1 MRTTSHDPV
10 AARHEG
16 EYMAMRLTGKRALVA
31 VAAGLAL
38 AGAPAFALTAAPAPA
53 VAAEQ
58 AEGVT
63 VPVTGGQGQFTDAIN
78 RSHASTI
85 ELTGKGDDGNGMFN
99 FWKNIFGSWSQNGTH
114 AETVNIDHD
123 ITIVNNTG
131 NPNAY
136 LSGVQFNVQ
145 PGAKLTLVNV
155 NIADVRNIGSTNE
168 TVKPVTVQPGG
179 EFVTQGKGDIVAD
192 NGKDE
197 GYAINLLGSEDPKTP
212 AKATLGAAPSGFLQ
226 NIDINVNNETNG
238 YLNSLEGNYG
248 GTYCVTA
255 NKNSQLTI
263 TDGAFTVENG
273 QYQSIQSRGT
283 VTIKPAENSY
293 LANGGTLGT
302 VLLNDANAK
311 LVANDTL
318 FAYQDF
324 TGEDAGDIAVKA
336 TLQLDAAGAKAYLTD
351 STVWPSSK
359 DDKIKAK
366 PAVYLADG
374 TTLYEQ
380 DTETDGPVQTYS
392 TGNDY
397 PSFSEFKSVYEGDHL
412 TTNQYKAQVTLA
424 DQVNAVAEDVKNPNQ
439 ARGLWKLAD
448 NAKPSDL
455 ESLVNAERTKL
466 TDGAQESAT
475 DGGSVVSANLGL
487 GKSQVYGEYE
497 VAKNNETTSIEGEGH
512 AYAFSQV
519 HELQAGWDVSS
530 YRSGATYTAPK
541 SGDKNANVDETVP
554 DGLVFAGWYTQGG
567 DLTTGNPA
575 KPVAT
580 ASLAEDAALGT
591 QTKNGYAYAKFV
603 PAGALD
609 VRVEERPG
617 KDSADTD
624 ANGARTRSV
633 RLVGAIDGYNYG
645 YTDAQGAYNTA
656 FGFEVSL
663 NGEQAKTFNTNT
675 AWNSINETINGKK
688 QNQTPAQVFPGVAQA
703 NKVFTV
709 NVSGIK
715 VPADKSGNI
724 TVTPILRTKDGT
736 VVRGA
741 TKTVKFSEVYTD

>member
-1 MRTTSHDPV
+1 M
-10 AARHEG
+10 
-16 EYMAMRLTGKRALVA
+16 A

-63 VPVTGGQGQFTDAIN
+63 VKVTGGQDQFTDAIN

-85 ELTGKGDDGNGMFN
+85 ELTSTDTGTGDDGKGMFN
-99 FWKNIFGSWSQNGTH
+99 FWKNIFGNWNQSGTR
-114 AETVNIDHD
+114 AETVNIGYD
-123 ITIVNNTG
+123 ITVVNKTG

-283 VTIKPAENSY
+283 VTIKPAENGY

-351 STVWPSSK
+351 STVWPSSE

-374 TTLYEQ
+374 ATLYEQ
-380 DTETDGPVQTYS
+380 ETVESPVSTYS
-392 TGNDY
+392 TGSDS
-397 PSFSEFKSVYEGDHL
+397 PAFGDDFKSVYEGDHL
-412 TTNQYKAQVTLA
+412 TKNQYKAQVTLPSENNG
-424 DQVNAVAEDVKNPNQ
+424 VKEDVTNANL

-448 NAKPSDL
+448 NAEFNDL
-455 ESLVNAERTKL
+455 ESLVAAKRTKL

-475 DGGSVVSANLGL
+475 DGGTVLSANLEL

-497 VAKNNETTSIEGEGH
+497 IAHNDNTSIAGEGH

-519 HELQAGWDVSS
+519 HDLQAGWDVSS

-541 SGDKNANVDETVP
+541 AGDKNAEVDETAP
-554 DGLVFAGWYTQGG
+554 EGYVFAGWYTKGG
-567 DLTTGNPA
+567 DLRTGDAGNKWQHDPNIPNAPA
-575 KPVAT
+575 QSDDP
-580 ASLAEDAALGT
+580 ASKHALPADQKT
-591 QTKNGYAYAKFV
+591 GYAYAKFI
-603 PAGALD
+603 PASFLTAKAQKETVEAGKSYN
-609 VRVEERPG
+609 VRFL
-617 KDSADTD
+617 SA
-624 ANGARTRSV
+624 V
-633 RLVGAIDGYNYG
+633 DGYNYKSIQ
-645 YTDAQGAYNTA
+645 YKIEETDAQGTVQQRQPVLGGTTTKAYDYLTA
-656 FGFEVSL
+656 DGKKAYAPNYFNISGDANGKYASFFTRWVVQDVKADFKGGWKVTVSL
-663 NGEQAKTFNTNT
+663 
-675 AWNSINETINGKK
+675 
-688 QNQTPAQVFPGVAQA
+688 
-703 NKVFTV
+703 
-709 NVSGIK
+709 
-715 VPADKSGNI
+715 
-724 TVTPILRTKDGT
+724 VTPDGT
-736 VVRGA
+736 
-741 TKTVKFSEVYTD
+741 TVEGTVPRTVLTSQFPN